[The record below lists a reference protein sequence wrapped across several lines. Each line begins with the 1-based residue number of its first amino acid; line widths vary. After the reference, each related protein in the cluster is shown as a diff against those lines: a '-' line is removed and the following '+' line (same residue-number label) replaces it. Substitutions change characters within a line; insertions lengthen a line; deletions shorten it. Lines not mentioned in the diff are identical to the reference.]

1 MENLTKKELTEISGG
16 ALQSGN
22 PAGFGILLSAGTD
35 NLLSLTF
42 NNAYE
47 DHQGSTTLSI
57 GKDID
62 LGLGWLGSKQ

>member
-22 PAGFGILLSAGTD
+22 AAGFGILLSAGAD
-35 NLLSLTF
+35 NLLSITF
-42 NNAYE
+42 NNAYGN
-47 DHQGSTTLSI
+47 HQSSTTLSI

-62 LGLGWLGSKQ
+62 LGLGWFG